1 MPDEGK
7 HSNHS
12 VFSDIITLRDYA
24 CNHKQVRLQLRGMMV
39 TQGEGEKASLSVSV
53 RPFFFFFLNLARFI
67 SLPIHSCGVKVM
79 QTSLVDQLIHRGKI
93 K

>member
-12 VFSDIITLRDYA
+12 VFSNIITLQDYA
-24 CNHKQVRLQLRGMMV
+24 CNHKQVWLQLRGMMV
-39 TQGEGEKASLSVSV
+39 RVRKPLFPSLCVN
-53 RPFFFFFLNLARFI
+53 FFFFFLNLARFI
-67 SLPIHSCGVKVM
+67 SLPIHSCGVKVI

>member
-12 VFSDIITLRDYA
+12 VFSNIITLRDYA
-24 CNHKQVRLQLRGMMV
+24 CNHKQVWLQLRGMMV

-53 RPFFFFFLNLARFI
+53 RPFFFFFF
-67 SLPIHSCGVKVM
+67 
-79 QTSLVDQLIHRGKI
+79 
-93 K
+93 